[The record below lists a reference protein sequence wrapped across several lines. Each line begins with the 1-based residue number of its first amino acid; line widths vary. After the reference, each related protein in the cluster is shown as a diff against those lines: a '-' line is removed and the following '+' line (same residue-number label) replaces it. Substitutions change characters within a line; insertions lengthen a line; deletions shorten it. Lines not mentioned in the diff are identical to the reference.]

1 MESMDPHFL
10 VLHFGFQ
17 CPWTTW
23 SIGQAQLA
31 AEQTGGRLEVV
42 DVMAKPDLA
51 EEYRLFFPFLTVI
64 NQKLRLP
71 SPTQADTL
79 ADLARFGP
87 LNTKPTQLQTP
98 VQVAAPERIQPLTL
112 HNYVDACLLCHPDGS
127 RQGRQAKGE
136 WLAFMQAGLPQGSL
150 GYVAYQRE
158 QPVGVVEFLPANLV
172 PYPLP
177 EKRASYALITCIYG
191 LARGP
196 DYRAALLERLFI
208 HLAEHGYARVQ
219 AIAGRR
225 SAYPN
230 GPLSFFLANGFSELF
245 VVDRVLLNEGW
256 EELILVEKPIF

>member
-1 MESMDPHFL
+1 MEFMDPHFL

-31 AEQTGGRLEVV
+31 ADRTGGTLDVV

-51 EEYRLFFPFLTVI
+51 EEHHLFFPFLTVI
-64 NQKLRLP
+64 NQRLRLP

-79 ADLARFGP
+79 ARLARFGP
-87 LNTKPTQLQTP
+87 LNTKPTQPQTP
-98 VQVAAPERIQPLTL
+98 VPAATPERIHPLGEY
-112 HNYVDACLLCHPDGS
+112 NYEDACLLCHPGGA

-136 WLAFMQAGLPQGSL
+136 WLSYMQAGLPRGAL
-150 GYVAYQRE
+150 GYVAYRRE
-158 QPVGVVEFLPANLV
+158 SPVGVVEFLPANLV

-196 DYRAALLERLFI
+196 DYRAALLERLFT
-208 HLAEHGYARVQ
+208 HLAEHGYERVQ
-219 AIAGRR
+219 AVAGRR
-225 SAYPN
+225 SAFPN
-230 GPLSFFLANGFSELF
+230 GPLPFFLANGFSELF
-245 VVDRVLLNEGW
+245 VIDQVLLNEGW
-256 EELILVEKPIF
+256 EELVLVEKPIY